1 MTSGLY
7 NLKSRYGLAGVYLQL
22 FPVMRAL
29 EKENGQTDEKKLAA
43 MESVSWLIEQLLM
56 ENKEL
61 ADKLNNLEQVE

>member
-7 NLKSRYGLAGVYLQL
+7 SLKARYGLAGVYLQL

>member
-7 NLKSRYGLAGVYLQL
+7 SLKARYGLAGVYLQL

-61 ADKLNNLEQVE
+61 TDRLNNLEQVE

>member
-7 NLKSRYGLAGVYLQL
+7 SLKQRYGLAGVYLQL
-22 FPVMRAL
+22 LPVLRAL

-43 MESVSWLIEQLLM
+43 MESVSWLIEQLLS

-61 ADKLNNLEQVE
+61 TDKLNALEQVE

>member
-29 EKENGQTDEKKLAA
+29 EKENGQTDEKKLAG
-43 MESVSWLIEQLLM
+43 MEAITWLIEQLLS

-61 ADKLNNLEQVE
+61 TDKLNNLEQVE

>member
-1 MTSGLY
+1 MVSALY

-29 EKENGQTDEKKLAA
+29 EKENGQTDEKKLAG
-43 MESVSWLIEQLLM
+43 MEAVTWLIEQLLS

-61 ADKLNNLEQVE
+61 TDKLNNLEQVE